1 MKKSAA
7 LTKPVPR
14 EKAAP
19 RHDKYFLRDLHQEI
33 DFYDRKLA
41 YLDQFA
47 EFASP
52 GDREVAE
59 KGLRA
64 KRAPL
69 EKTALGLVASGVE
82 YEEKDLPRSF
92 RTMNLEHNGARKNLT
107 LVKRSKRPVAYP
119 NCRLVADSLK

>member
-7 LTKPVPR
+7 LTNPAPR
-14 EKAAP
+14 EKSAP

-41 YLDQFA
+41 YLGQFA

-52 GDREVAE
+52 EDREVAE

-69 EKTALGLVASGVE
+69 EKAALELAASGVQ

-92 RTMNLEHNGARKNLT
+92 RTMNLEHDSAQKNLT
-107 LVKRSKRPVAYP
+107 LVKRSKRPAATQTGAV
-119 NCRLVADSLK
+119 R

>member
-1 MKKSAA
+1 MKKPAA
-7 LTKPVPR
+7 RTKP
-14 EKAAP
+14 AP

-33 DFYDRKLA
+33 DLYDRKLA
-41 YLDQFA
+41 YLDKFA

-52 GDREVAE
+52 EDREEAE

-69 EKTALGLVASGVE
+69 EKIALELVTSGVE

-92 RTMNLEHNGARKNLT
+92 RAMNRQQDEVRKNLA
-107 LVKRSKRPVAYP
+107 LVKQS
-119 NCRLVADSLK
+119 

>member
-7 LTKPVPR
+7 LTKLVPR
-14 EKAAP
+14 EKPAP
-19 RHDKYFLRDLHQEI
+19 RHDKYFLRDLHLEI

-41 YLDQFA
+41 YLDKFT

-52 GDREVAE
+52 GDRQEAE

-64 KRAPL
+64 KRALL
-69 EKTALGLVASGVE
+69 EKAALELVAAGVE

-92 RTMNLEHNGARKNLT
+92 RIMNPEHDGARKNLT
-107 LVKRSKRPVAYP
+107 LVERFKRPAATQT
-119 NCRLVADSLK
+119 VADR

>member
-7 LTKPVPR
+7 LTNPVRR
-14 EKAAP
+14 EKPAP

-52 GDREVAE
+52 ADREVAE

-69 EKTALGLVASGVE
+69 EKAARALVASGVE

-92 RTMNLEHNGARKNLT
+92 RAMNLEHDDARKSLT
-107 LVKRSKRPVAYP
+107 LVKRPKRTAPTETDAA
-119 NCRLVADSLK
+119 R

>member
-14 EKAAP
+14 EKPAP

-33 DFYDRKLA
+33 GLYDRKLA
-41 YLDQFA
+41 YLEQYA

-52 GDREVAE
+52 SDREEAA
-59 KGLRA
+59 KRLLA

-69 EKTALGLVASGVE
+69 QKTALELAALGIE
-82 YEEKDLPRSF
+82 YEEKDIPRSL
-92 RTMNLEHNGARKNLT
+92 RAMNPEHDGTRKNLT
-107 LVKRSKRPVAYP
+107 LVERPQRRAAIQTVADG
-119 NCRLVADSLK
+119 DSLK